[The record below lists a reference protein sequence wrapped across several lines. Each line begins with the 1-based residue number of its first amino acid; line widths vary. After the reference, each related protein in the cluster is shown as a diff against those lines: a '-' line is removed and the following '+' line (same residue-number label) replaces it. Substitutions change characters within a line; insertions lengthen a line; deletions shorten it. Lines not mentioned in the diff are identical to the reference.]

1 MEKKLM
7 PKHNSQ
13 LSRCHITM
21 RITILSCKTEKYCA
35 RSRNSEEP
43 WRSHSACDLRRL
55 NCTTQKNCI
64 TLLYNTSLWCTS
76 FNAQSV
82 STHAKHNSTAST
94 KKRKSHPQP
103 SIPLRAQIKQDSI
116 AKRRRP
122 EPSRARDNFSP
133 QRNLRF
139 PQQKQ
144 CFVQI
149 PTFKSHPWC
158 SSCHVICPEW
168 LAKDN
173 QNRKTGLENKYPSTS
188 LGAAVPLRSAQT
200 ELAQHKRI
208 ATHYC
213 RTHRFDAPV
222 PMHKVSQDMQN
233 TIAQHQ
239 QRREKVTCNPQIHC
253 VRKSSKIP
261 RQSGDARNRR
271 ARASQLFSAT
281 EPPFSRKKA
290 MFRANPTSN
299 IQFASMM

>member
-1 MEKKLM
+1 M

-94 KKRKSHPQP
+94 KKRKVTRNPQFHCARK
-103 SIPLRAQIKQDSI
+103 SSKIPLQSGDARN
-116 AKRRRP
+116 R
-122 EPSRARDNFSP
+122 RARETTFL
-133 QRNLRF
+133 RNGTSVF
-139 PQQKQ
+139 PNKKQ

-239 QRREKVTCNPQIHC
+239 QRREKVTCNPQIHSL
-253 VRKSSKIP
+253 RAQIKQDSTAKRRRPEPS
-261 RQSGDARNRR
+261 R
-271 ARASQLFSAT
+271 AR
-281 EPPFSRKKA
+281 EPTFLR
-290 MFRANPTSN
+290 NGTSVFPN
-299 IQFASMM
+299 KSHVSCKSYE